1 MLDIK
6 NVYISSL
13 LLNINEIAKK
23 SKIETNIKLENL
35 VSNLDLIK
43 YYLEI
48 SNKIIDI
55 QKSEENNID
64 YVLTPKSWTNNL
76 TN

>member
-35 VSNLDLIK
+35 V
-43 YYLEI
+43 YLKVE
-48 SNKIIDI
+48 KII
-55 QKSEENNID
+55 
-64 YVLTPKSWTNNL
+64 
-76 TN
+76 